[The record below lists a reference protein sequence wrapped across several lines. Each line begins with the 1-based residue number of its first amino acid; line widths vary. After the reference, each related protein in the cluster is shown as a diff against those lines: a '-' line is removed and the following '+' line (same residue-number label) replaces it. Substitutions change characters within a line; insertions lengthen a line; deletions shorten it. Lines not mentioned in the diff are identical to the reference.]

1 MLILPVSTK
10 NDNHRAPYACIGL
23 ILTNIVIFFFL
34 QSGDSA
40 IRKQAYEYFENSGL
54 LAIEVAAY
62 RDYLLQKG
70 ELVADKLTEDDK
82 VRHQLAMR
90 MANDEAFNSLL
101 EKNRIIGPGHANFK
115 DWREKRDRFLEIKNR
130 SITDK
135 YGYSPR
141 RNNLVGLFTHMFLH
155 GGIMH
160 LAGNMVFLWLVG
172 AFLETAIGA
181 NVFLAL
187 YLVTGICAG
196 SLFGIIYPLSSGP
209 LVGASGAISGLMGAY
224 GVVFG
229 MRKIR
234 VFYSLGFYFDYAN
247 VPALSLFPV
256 WLGNEFLQLY
266 TNENS
271 HVAYMA
277 HIGGLVSGIAC
288 GAGCRFLK
296 KDRIESLFHQKEQK
310 SLAESLYASGMAK
323 LVALDMKNAR
333 IDFDQLQKLEPDN
346 LRAIRQLFMID
357 KCAPNSEEFH
367 HSADRLLHALR
378 SHAPDEYLAV
388 FEDYRKATGK
398 PRVTVEILEQLSHLY
413 LGAKDLKQAASCIVT
428 LLKRVPENS
437 KIPGFLFSLAR
448 GYQHINKEEAQKCL
462 RVLATRYPDSFEG
475 QEAQRFLH
483 PPPR

>member
-1 MLILPVSTK
+1 MLVLPVSTK
-10 NDNHRAPYACIGL
+10 NDNHQAPYGCIGL
-23 ILTNIVIFFFL
+23 VLANIFIFFFL
-34 QSGDSA
+34 QSGDGA
-40 IRKQAYEYFENSGL
+40 IRKQAYEYRESSGL

-62 RDYLLQKG
+62 RDYLLKKG
-70 ELVADKLTEDDK
+70 EFVPDKITEDK
-82 VRHQLAMR
+82 KIRYQLAMR
-90 MANDEAFNSLL
+90 MANDETYNTLL
-101 EKNRIIGPGHANFK
+101 EKNRIIDPEQANFN
-115 DWREKRDRFLEIKNR
+115 DWREKRDRFEEIKNR
-130 SITDK
+130 SITDQ
-135 YGYSPR
+135 YGYSPQ
-141 RNNLVGLFTHMFLH
+141 RNNRVGLFTHMFLH

-160 LAGNMVFLWLVG
+160 LVGNMVFLWLVG

-181 NVFLAL
+181 ISFLAL

-196 SLFGIIYPLSSGP
+196 SLFGMIYPLSPGP

-266 TNENS
+266 TTQNS

-288 GAGCRFLK
+288 GAGCRFFK
-296 KDRIESLFHQKEQK
+296 KDRIESLFHQEEQK
-310 SLAESLYASGMAK
+310 SLAESLYAGGMEK
-323 LVALDMKNAR
+323 LAALDMKNAR
-333 IDFDQLQKLEPDN
+333 IDFNQLQSLEPDN
-346 LRAIRQLFMID
+346 LRAIRQLFRID
-357 KCAPNSEEFH
+357 KCAPHSEEFH
-367 HSADRLLHALR
+367 QSAHRLLHELR
-378 SHAPDEYLAV
+378 SRDADEYLAV
-388 FEDYRKATGK
+388 FEEYRKASGK

-413 LGAKDLKQAASCIVT
+413 LGAKNINQAASCISI

-448 GYQHINKEEAQKCL
+448 GYQHINKEEARKCL
-462 RVLATRYPDSFEG
+462 RILAARYPNTFEG
-475 QEAQRFLH
+475 QEAEKIIH